1 MSGHDPLGHLHELAL
16 GTSRVLTEHVEG
28 GPLVDPMPLHQ
39 DALGSLRDSAATEGA
54 FQVVVFG
61 EAPEH
66 DVDRALQL
74 LGISAVDDIGED
86 PPLGRLVDERPV
98 LDVQDRD
105 DRAPGLVDDPVD
117 DRQGVAGAVA
127 DHGQGHV
134 GALGRRQPGDLG
146 QRRLPGDDLVAKAG
160 HRAGHHVQVLPRP
173 VSNQD
178 PERDVGIRIHPD
190 ESATLPLGRSTPV
203 SRRGLSGYSG

>member
-16 GTSRVLTEHVEG
+16 GTSRVLTQHVEG
-28 GPLVDPMPLHQ
+28 GPLVDPMPLQQ

-86 PPLGRLVDERPV
+86 PRLAAWLMNARSWTC
-98 LDVQDRD
+98 RI
-105 DRAPGLVDDPVD
+105 AMT
-117 DRQGVAGAVA
+117 
-127 DHGQGHV
+127 GHL
-134 GALGRRQPGDLG
+134 ASWTIRSMI
-146 QRRLPGDDLVAKAG
+146 AKAWLVPSLTMA
-160 HRAGHHVQVLPRP
+160 RATSGRSVAISRATSVSDDSLAMTSWPRPATVRVTTSRCSPGP